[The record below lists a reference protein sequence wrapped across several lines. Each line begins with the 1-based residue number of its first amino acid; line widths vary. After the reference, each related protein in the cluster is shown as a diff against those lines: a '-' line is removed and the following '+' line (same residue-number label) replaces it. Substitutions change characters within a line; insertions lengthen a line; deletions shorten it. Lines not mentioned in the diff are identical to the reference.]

1 MAACSTNDI
10 EEPGAQLLITVSEF
24 SQLEVGNYWIYD
36 WYEVQPDGSETA
48 MELRDTLHIES
59 DTLIEGRTMF
69 IRTGTFMGL
78 PRREILYDSIS
89 HLLTYPERLAIFVF
103 GSDQEFTRH
112 FGQVAAPISVGTYR
126 TNQTAETI
134 EVPAGVFDC
143 INFQGTIESLQL
155 DYPHGTRF
163 NNNLYAR
170 DVGLVKL
177 TTQFYSEPSDLEMR
191 LVDFG
196 RN

>member
-1 MAACSTNDI
+1 MAACSTNDQDL
-10 EEPGAQLLITVSEF
+10 PVPRLITTVSEY

-36 WYEVQPDGSETA
+36 WFEVQPDGSETP
-48 MELRDTLHIES
+48 MELRDTLRIEA

-69 IRTGTFMGL
+69 VRAGTFMGQ
-78 PRREILYDSIS
+78 PRHEILYDSIS
-89 HLLTYPERLAIFVF
+89 HLLTYPERLPIFVF
-103 GSDQEFTRH
+103 DSSQEFIRN
-112 FGQVAAPISVGTYR
+112 FGPVDAPISIGTYR
-126 TNQTAETI
+126 QKTAVETI

-143 INFQGTIESLQL
+143 INFQGTIESLEL

-170 DVGLVKL
+170 DVGLVQL
-177 TTQFYSEPSDLEMR
+177 TTQFYSQPSDLEMR

-196 RN
+196 RD